1 MQADGVGEGN
11 GNAHPVPGVF
21 LVVGGLVPVGH
32 LHERLDE
39 HEAVLF
45 IVKVIQEL
53 FHVGQHRTYSSCHG
67 AVSQGGHSG
76 KKRKENKETYPRLL
90 EKRFSSSLS

>member
-53 FHVGQHRTYSSCHG
+53 FHVGQHRKYSSCHG
-67 AVSQGGHSG
+67 AVFQGGEFTKGKKKGNIPSSSG
-76 KKRKENKETYPRLL
+76 KTP
-90 EKRFSSSLS
+90 F

>member
-1 MQADGVGEGN
+1 MQADGVGERN

-53 FHVGQHRTYSSCHG
+53 FQVGQHRKYSSCHG
-67 AVSQGGHSG
+67 AVFQRREFTTE
-76 KKRKENKETYPRLL
+76 KKKETYPCLL
-90 EKRFSSSLS
+90 EKRLSSSLS